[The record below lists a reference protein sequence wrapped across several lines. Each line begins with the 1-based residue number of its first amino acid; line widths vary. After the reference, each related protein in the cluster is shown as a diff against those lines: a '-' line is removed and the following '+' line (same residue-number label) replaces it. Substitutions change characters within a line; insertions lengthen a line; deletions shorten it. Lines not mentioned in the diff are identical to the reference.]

1 MRVLFASDYP
11 HLPENTGGLEVN
23 THELCLA
30 LSASAGWAPRGA
42 APGGTA
48 PGGPT
53 PEAAT
58 SGHTVAVLAA
68 LRGRGLTGALARSKL
83 RFGLAAGFAVDHGLG
98 YPVLRAW
105 HPAEALGA
113 AMEWFHPDVVVV
125 QSWRFGMVAEVL
137 RRGVAAVLYS
147 HSAQSALEGIDDGLL
162 AHCVLVANSAFNAG
176 FQGSAIGARFEVL
189 HPLINPHRYL
199 CGGKRDHVV
208 QVGLS
213 LQKGAA
219 VTLVVARQRPDIR
232 FLVVQN
238 WEGVRPRLED
248 EALHREAAALANLRV
263 IPPDHDVRKLYRRAR
278 LLLVPSQWPET
289 WGRVVNEAQ
298 VNAIPVVA
306 SNQGGL
312 PEAVGSGGVILDW
325 QAPAASWVA
334 EVARLW
340 DEPDWYAEM
349 ARRARARAAADDIR
363 PDALLESFVT
373 LLHDARARRLLPVGT
388 D

>member
-30 LSASAGWAPRGA
+30 LGASAAPA
-42 APGGTA
+42 SQGTA
-48 PGGPT
+48 P
-53 PEAAT
+53 EAAA
-58 SGHTVAVLAA
+58 SGHAVAVLAA
-68 LRGRGLTGALARSKL
+68 LRGRGLTGTLARSKL
-83 RFGLAAGFAVDHGLG
+83 RLGLAAGFAVDRGLG

-105 HPAEALGA
+105 HPAAALGGA
-113 AMEWFHPDVVVV
+113 LDWFRPDVVVV
-125 QSWRFGMVAEVL
+125 QSWRFGMVAEAL

-147 HSAQSALEGIDDGLL
+147 HSAQSAIEGVEDGLL

-176 FQGSAIGARFEVL
+176 FQGGAIGARFEVL
-189 HPLINPHRYL
+189 PPLINPGRYL
-199 CGGKRDHVV
+199 CDGRRDHVV

-219 VTLVVARQRPDIR
+219 VTLAVARQRPDIP

-238 WEGVRPRLED
+238 WEGVRPRKAD
-248 EALHREAAALANLRV
+248 EGLQREAAGLANLRV
-263 IPPDHDVRKLYRRAR
+263 IPPDRDVRKLYRRAR

-298 VNAIPVVA
+298 INAIPVVA
-306 SNQGGL
+306 SNRGGL

-325 QAPAASWVA
+325 QAPTAAWVA
-334 EVARLW
+334 AVGRLW

-363 PDALLESFVT
+363 PDALLDRFVS
-373 LLHDARARRLLPVGT
+373 LLRDACARRLQPAESK
-388 D
+388 

>member
-1 MRVLFASDYP
+1 MRVLFATDYP

-30 LSASAGWAPRGA
+30 LSASAGHP
-42 APGGTA
+42 PSGTA
-48 PGGPT
+48 PSGTAPSGT
-53 PEAAT
+53 APEVAT

-83 RFGLAAGFAVDHGLG
+83 RFGLAAGFAVDRGLG

-113 AMEWFHPDVVVV
+113 AMEWFRPDVVVV
-125 QSWRFGMVAEVL
+125 QSWRFGMVAEAL
-137 RRGVAAVLYS
+137 RRGVASVLYS
-147 HSAQSALEGIDDGLL
+147 HSAQSALEGVDAGLL

-176 FQGSAIGARFEVL
+176 FQGGAIGARFEVL

-199 CGGKRDHVV
+199 CDGPRDHVV

-219 VTLVVARQRPDIR
+219 VTLAVARQRPDIR

-238 WEGVRPRLED
+238 WEGVGRRPAD

-263 IPPDHDVRKLYRRAR
+263 IPPDHDVRRLYRRAR
-278 LLLVPSQWPET
+278 LLLVPSQLPET

-298 VNAIPVVA
+298 INAIPVVA

-312 PEAVGSGGVILDW
+312 PEAVGGGGVILDW
-325 QAPAASWVA
+325 RAPAGAWVA

-340 DEPDWYAEM
+340 DEPVWHAEM
-349 ARRARARAAADDIR
+349 ARRARARAEADDIR
-363 PDALLESFVT
+363 SDALLDRFVT
-373 LLHDARARRLLPVGT
+373 LLQDARARRLQPAAS